1 MEVDGPKLSA
11 ERVVANDHIYNALWG
26 VEGDGGAFVCECG
39 NLPCPEV
46 VTMTSAE
53 YVRLRG
59 RGKPVYAPGHSGAI
73 L

>member
-1 MEVDGPKLSA
+1 METGGPKISA

-39 NLPCPEV
+39 DSPCPEV
-46 VTMTSAE
+46 VRMTSSQ

-59 RGKPVYAPGHSGAI
+59 RGELVYAPGHSDAI
-73 L
+73 P